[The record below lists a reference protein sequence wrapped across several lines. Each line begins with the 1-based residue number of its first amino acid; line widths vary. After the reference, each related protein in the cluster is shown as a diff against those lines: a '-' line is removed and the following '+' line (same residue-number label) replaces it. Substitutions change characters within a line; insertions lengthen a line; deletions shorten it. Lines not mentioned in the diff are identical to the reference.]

1 MENSLHDVTIVGK
14 MLDLLYDARFRIKE
28 IKEIRNLNGDPYHEV
43 GWHEYNPMLEGRRNA
58 AEPLEASKQILFPA
72 KDTCTFKVKNV
83 LNMWRCLL
91 SLSFLQ

>member
-1 MENSLHDVTIVGK
+1 MENSIHDVTIVGK
-14 MLDLLYDARFRIKE
+14 MLDLLYDAGFRIKE
-28 IKEIRNLNGDPYHEV
+28 IRTVNGDPYHEE
-43 GWHEYNPMLEGRRNA
+43 GWHEYNPMLAERRNS